1 MLYLLKLV
9 FWPSGQLRPLYSVG
23 ECYHIVFV
31 PDMGAAPA
39 LTQSVRAVA
48 TSSVMHDDLLLGLS
62 CSLMILPP

>member
-1 MLYLLKLV
+1 MSLI
-9 FWPSGQLRPLYSVG
+9 YSVG

-62 CSLMILPP
+62 CSLMILSP